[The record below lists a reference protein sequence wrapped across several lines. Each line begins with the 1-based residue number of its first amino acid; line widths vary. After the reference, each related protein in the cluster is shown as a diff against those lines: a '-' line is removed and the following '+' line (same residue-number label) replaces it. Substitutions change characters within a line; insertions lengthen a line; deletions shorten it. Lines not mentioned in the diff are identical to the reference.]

1 VADAHGALQSIRYHC
16 SGWGVTTSSR
26 PRQVGCPFRVFG
38 PLKYDPYCLDRP
50 AVSLAIPS
58 TVRFSLNGVR
68 LGTVQLP
75 VESSLRAW
83 PPVSSLAQSYLA
95 DRPQSVSSSHGLLV
109 PTAHEGSKVHWP
121 RVLPAR
127 YVPPSGFGYPL
138 DGFLPSVPCRF
149 FFAPAAL
156 MGFTLRSV
164 PPSKGTRGVTTR
176 MSPLAVPPV
185 GIPAAVAVGRPNR
198 PRLLGFD
205 PFESPWSRTRG

>member
-1 VADAHGALQSIRYHC
+1 L
-16 SGWGVTTSSR
+16 
-26 PRQVGCPFRVFG
+26 
-38 PLKYDPYCLDRP
+38 
-50 AVSLAIPS
+50 AVSS
-58 TVRFSLNGVR
+58 TVRFFLNGVR

-83 PPVSSLAQSYLA
+83 PPAWSLAQQYLA

-109 PTAHEGSKVHWP
+109 PTAHQGSKVHLP

-164 PPSKGTRGVTTR
+164 PLSKGIQGVTTR
-176 MSPLAVPPV
+176 MHPLAVLPV
-185 GIPAAVAVGRPNR
+185 GIPPAVAVGRPYR

-205 PFESPWSRTRG
+205 PSESPWRSDEGLARRPLDAPLGLPPSRVCHRRPCSDFRPNSSLALLRTRR